1 MKRVLI
7 LTIVFLTTGL
17 LSAQNQLTLDEAISI
32 ALQKNSTVIKAK
44 NNLDGNESNVK
55 SAYGKLIPTLG
66 VGGSFNWSKIEDPG
80 GTQINYLGEVTN
92 VPSSEYETRSYSAG
106 VRGSWSLFDGLA
118 NIAGISQSKEE
129 LDAAIFGYKK
139 LKQDIM
145 LMTSQYYYQVLNA
158 KKLLQVRQENVKYNQ
173 KFLETIQERNRLGSV
188 PLADV
193 YTQQVQLGNAELLA
207 IQAENGYE
215 NAKSTLLNYLSLD
228 VLEEYEFVDP
238 FEGQEADT
246 GVALSEFKDIKI
258 MVDDALSN
266 RPDYKAQELTLESA
280 KSGVTIARGGLFP
293 SITGDYSYSSSAI
306 SMDKLFDRKVL
317 SAGLSINLP
326 LFSNWNTDR
335 QIEFA
340 KIGVKNAEEDL
351 NALERQIKIQIKQG
365 YLDVVAAKKQLD
377 VARNNVKSAEE
388 NRRINYERYNLG
400 SGTILDVL
408 QSDRDYT
415 DALRNRIN
423 SEFEFYRLKDTLL
436 NYLGQLEYAK
446 YE

>member
-1 MKRVLI
+1 
-7 LTIVFLTTGL
+7 
-17 LSAQNQLTLDEAISI
+17 
-32 ALQKNSTVIKAK
+32 
-44 NNLDGNESNVK
+44 
-55 SAYGKLIPTLG
+55 
-66 VGGSFNWSKIEDPG
+66 
-80 GTQINYLGEVTN
+80 
-92 VPSSEYETRSYSAG
+92 
-106 VRGSWSLFDGLA
+106 
-118 NIAGISQSKEE
+118 
-129 LDAAIFGYKK
+129 
-139 LKQDIM
+139 
-145 LMTSQYYYQVLNA
+145 
-158 KKLLQVRQENVKYNQ
+158 
-173 KFLETIQERNRLGSV
+173 
-188 PLADV
+188 
-193 YTQQVQLGNAELLA
+193 
-207 IQAENGYE
+207 
-215 NAKSTLLNYLSLD
+215 
-228 VLEEYEFVDP
+228 
-238 FEGQEADT
+238 
-246 GVALSEFKDIKI
+246 